1 MCVVIL
7 LHDDCNSCLSSRLSH
22 DNDGGGGD
30 DDEHDES
37 RG

>member
-1 MCVVIL
+1 MCVCVIV

-22 DNDGGGGD
+22 DNDGGGD

-37 RG
+37 RR